1 MRATVDAKE
10 FFQALSKVVKVLKPS
25 VVPVMEGVL
34 VQIKDGRCIITATDF
49 TTWLT
54 TKIPAEGDDMGFVFQ
69 RPKDAARAC
78 GHFEGELVLETE
90 EKDTGKNRWLQL
102 TMSCGARAAQIAA
115 ILPEEYPAMRTEE
128 ARHTYTVNAARLLER
143 VEHVKYTLLRRPGF
157 NEKAQRTHVQFSGN
171 KVYALDGYRMAWD
184 VDDSLEI
191 RQPFMVLPEALEYLK
206 FFDDQEITA
215 HMGEN
220 YLQMTNGTISIQTRI
235 EGPLVFNVDGAVPKE
250 FAEEFYIYPKD
261 FLRELD
267 YLKKMARN
275 TDKAHIYFSGDR
287 LSLTAVSG
295 NYSTQVEIDGT
306 HSIGFGFELC
316 YMVDA
321 LRQFREMSY
330 VKMKVNSSVAPIILE
345 VGGRSDYAMV
355 LPVRI
360 RQAVAA

>member
-10 FFQALSKVVKVLKPS
+10 FSQALNKVIKVVKRSQIPVL
-25 VVPVMEGVL
+25 EGVL
-34 VQIKDGRCIITATDF
+34 IQIKDGACTLAATDF

-54 TKIPAEGDDMGFVFQ
+54 TAIPAQGEDLAFVFQ
-69 RPKDAARAC
+69 RSKDTARAC
-78 GHFEGELVLETE
+78 GCFEGKLTLETE
-90 EKDTGKNRWLQL
+90 EKSNGKHRWLQL
-102 TMSCGARAAQIAA
+102 TMSCGSRIAQMDVF
-115 ILPEEYPAMRTEE
+115 PSEDYPAMREE
-128 ARHTYTVNAARLLER
+128 QARYTYTVNAARLLER
-143 VEHVKYTLLRRPGF
+143 VEHVQYTLRKPSPK
-157 NEKAQRTHVQFSGN
+157 EEAQRTHVQFSGN

>member
-10 FFQALSKVVKVLKPS
+10 FSQALNKVIKVVKRSQIPVL
-25 VVPVMEGVL
+25 EGVL
-34 VQIKDGRCIITATDF
+34 IQIKDGACTLAATDF

-54 TKIPAEGDDMGFVFQ
+54 TAIPAQGEDLAFVFQ
-69 RPKDAARAC
+69 RSKDTARAC
-78 GHFEGELVLETE
+78 GCFEGKLTLETE
-90 EKDTGKNRWLQL
+90 EKSNGKHRWLQL
-102 TMSCGARAAQIAA
+102 TMSCGSRIAQMDVF
-115 ILPEEYPAMRTEE
+115 PSEDYPAMREE
-128 ARHTYTVNAARLLER
+128 QARYTYTVNAARLLER
-143 VEHVKYTLLRRPGF
+143 VEHVQYTLRKPSPK
-157 NEKAQRTHVQFSGN
+157 EEAQRTHVQFSGN

-345 VGGRSDYAMV
+345 VGGRSDYAMI

>member
-1 MRATVDAKE
+1 
-10 FFQALSKVVKVLKPS
+10 
-25 VVPVMEGVL
+25 
-34 VQIKDGRCIITATDF
+34 
-49 TTWLT
+49 
-54 TKIPAEGDDMGFVFQ
+54 
-69 RPKDAARAC
+69 
-78 GHFEGELVLETE
+78 
-90 EKDTGKNRWLQL
+90 
-102 TMSCGARAAQIAA
+102 
-115 ILPEEYPAMRTEE
+115 
-128 ARHTYTVNAARLLER
+128 
-143 VEHVKYTLLRRPGF
+143 
-157 NEKAQRTHVQFSGN
+157 
-171 KVYALDGYRMAWD
+171 MA
-184 VDDSLEI
+184 
-191 RQPFMVLPEALEYLK
+191 LPEALGYLK
-206 FFDDQEITA
+206 FFGGQDITA
-215 HMGEN
+215 IREEN
-220 YLQMTNGTISIQTRI
+220 YLQLTDGTTTVRTRI

-345 VGGRSDYAMV
+345 AGGRSDFAMV
-355 LPVRI
+355 LPVRTK
-360 RQAVAA
+360 QAAAA

>member
-1 MRATVDAKE
+1 
-10 FFQALSKVVKVLKPS
+10 
-25 VVPVMEGVL
+25 
-34 VQIKDGRCIITATDF
+34 
-49 TTWLT
+49 
-54 TKIPAEGDDMGFVFQ
+54 
-69 RPKDAARAC
+69 
-78 GHFEGELVLETE
+78 
-90 EKDTGKNRWLQL
+90 
-102 TMSCGARAAQIAA
+102 
-115 ILPEEYPAMRTEE
+115 
-128 ARHTYTVNAARLLER
+128 
-143 VEHVKYTLLRRPGF
+143 
-157 NEKAQRTHVQFSGN
+157 
-171 KVYALDGYRMAWD
+171 
-184 VDDSLEI
+184 
-191 RQPFMVLPEALEYLK
+191 
-206 FFDDQEITA
+206 
-215 HMGEN
+215 MGEN

>member
-10 FFQALSKVVKVLKPS
+10 FSQALNKVIKVVKRSQIPVL
-25 VVPVMEGVL
+25 EGVL
-34 VQIKDGRCIITATDF
+34 IQIKDGACTLAATDF

-54 TKIPAEGDDMGFVFQ
+54 TAIPAQGEDLAFVFQ
-69 RPKDAARAC
+69 RSKDTARAC
-78 GHFEGELVLETE
+78 GCFEGKLTLETE
-90 EKDTGKNRWLQL
+90 EKSNGKHRWLQL
-102 TMSCGARAAQIAA
+102 TMSCGSRIAQMDVF
-115 ILPEEYPAMRTEE
+115 PSEDYPAMREE
-128 ARHTYTVNAARLLER
+128 QARYTYTVNAARLLER
-143 VEHVKYTLLRRPGF
+143 VEHVQYTLRKPSPK
-157 NEKAQRTHVQFSGN
+157 EEAQRTHVQFSGN
-171 KVYALDGYRMAWD
+171 KVYALDDYRMAWD